1 MSIAKQVAEIE
12 RDNDNRRRAMA
23 GLIDEGRKLTADR
36 DQWKERA
43 EKAEVKVSGLEFAA
57 RSGLLLESERQQAL
71 EAAEKRV
78 KELEASCQRYR
89 QERAQDID
97 RLFKTEKE
105 RDAHRD
111 RIAELEKS
119 RPSTLEAVLEE
130 LAQDLMSF
138 EIACL
143 CTRKPSIDVEI
154 EVDGYRHKQIG
165 GIRGMGD
172 YLAKIVCEHYPDS
185 AFARR
190 RREEKETPQPTPEPA
205 PNCSES
211 PNSSTSQPDIVAEL
225 LERYP
230 GEWQV
235 SFTDVVSVDGGQVCD
250 AFSATDARA
259 LAELV
264 NRYRRIVE
272 AVKENPRILADLDSD
287 KLFAALRPLVRE
299 AKG

>member
-1 MSIAKQVAEIE
+1 M
-12 RDNDNRRRAMA
+12 
-23 GLIDEGRKLTADR
+23 
-36 DQWKERA
+36 
-43 EKAEVKVSGLEFAA
+43 SGLEFAA

-230 GEWQV
+230 GEWWAGRFNYGSFPIV
-235 SFTDVVSVDGGQVCD
+235 SGNNLVPVRCGNLYDQ
-250 AFSATDARA
+250 RA

-264 NRYRRIVE
+264 NRYRRIVDSPLSVVIDWIDA
-272 AVKENPRILADLDSD
+272 AVSRNQSD
-287 KLFAALRPLVRE
+287 IGAALLKVAAALRPLVRE